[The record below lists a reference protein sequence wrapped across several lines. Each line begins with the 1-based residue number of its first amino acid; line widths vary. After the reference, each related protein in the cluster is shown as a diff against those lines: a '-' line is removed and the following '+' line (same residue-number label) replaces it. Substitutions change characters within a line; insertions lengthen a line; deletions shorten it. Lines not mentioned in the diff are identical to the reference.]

1 MKTKGKFIFKGVKH
15 RDGGKFVNQQGQEI
29 SYNDSYQVKFD
40 EVDENNE
47 CFERTVKVSKDE
59 IDLVNKLNRL
69 EIYKPVI
76 LEFEVGFNTKGITLK
91 LIDAQVPSAKNSA
104 E

>member
-1 MKTKGKFIFKGVKH
+1 MGMRTKGKFIFKGIKH
-15 RDGGKFVNQQGQEI
+15 RDGGKFINQQGQEI

-47 CFERTVKVSKDE
+47 CFERIVKVSKE
-59 IDLVNKLNRL
+59 ETELINKLTKL
-69 EIYKPVI
+69 DVYKPVI
-76 LEFEVGFNTKGITLK
+76 FEFEVGFNTKGITLK
-91 LIDAQVPSAKNSA
+91 LIDVQAPSKGT

>member
-40 EVDENNE
+40 EVDENKE
-47 CFERTVKVSKDE
+47 CFERTVIVW
-59 IDLVNKLNRL
+59 
-69 EIYKPVI
+69 
-76 LEFEVGFNTKGITLK
+76 
-91 LIDAQVPSAKNSA
+91 
-104 E
+104 